1 MIGGWVRKGRLEL
14 FANSPFSV
22 FWWMLPPQ
30 GRTNIGA
37 GLGLLLLFT
46 LPWSSIGLAA
56 MCGAVC
62 CLVKLLLRRPQMT
75 DARHALVVATFL
87 ALSSFALAADSGSTV
102 TVSGWVIDS
111 ACAYTKGLDKPIG
124 PACAKACAK
133 NGSPLVILRD
143 DGTIFLPI
151 DANTPSASQNAK
163 LMAFAGERV
172 TVTGKDYVRNGSH
185 GLVIEKISK

>member
-1 MIGGWVRKGRLEL
+1 
-14 FANSPFSV
+14 
-22 FWWMLPPQ
+22 
-30 GRTNIGA
+30 
-37 GLGLLLLFT
+37 
-46 LPWSSIGLAA
+46 
-56 MCGAVC
+56 
-62 CLVKLLLRRPQMT
+62 MT
-75 DARHALVVATFL
+75 DVSRKLVVATFIALTSL
-87 ALSSFALAADSGSTV
+87 AMAAGPGSDI

-151 DANTPSASQNAK
+151 DANTPSVSQNAK
-163 LMAFAGERV
+163 LMPFAGERV

-185 GLVIEKISK
+185 ALVIDKISK